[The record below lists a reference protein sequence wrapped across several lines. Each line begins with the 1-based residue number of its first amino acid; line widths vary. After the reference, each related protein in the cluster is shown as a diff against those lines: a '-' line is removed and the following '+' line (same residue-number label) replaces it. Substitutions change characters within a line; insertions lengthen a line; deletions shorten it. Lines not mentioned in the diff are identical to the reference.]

1 MNNLSENLKRIRKEH
16 NLSQE
21 ALAEQLGV
29 SRQSVSKW
37 ESSQA
42 YPEMEKIVLICKLY
56 NVGVDDL
63 LNGNIKK
70 IEKEQK
76 TKINVSKYINDFL
89 NYMSKVF
96 DVFSS
101 MKFKDKVKC
110 LFEQII
116 IIGVLVLIFS
126 LIYSLF
132 SDVIYSIIENFNLNS
147 KIFYG
152 FIYLLSDIYNIFA
165 VIFGAVIVFQL
176 FKIRYLDYYVIA
188 NSEENTT
195 SDINEEEITE
205 NKKVTLNKQEKII
218 IRDPKHSSYRFI
230 NGLFKIVTFFV
241 KMFLIFIAIFIAF
254 GVMCSAIAFVLSFS
268 IIKTGLLFV
277 GLLILCISCIAFL
290 VNFLVMILNFIFNR
304 RTNILLFIV
313 CLVISLVLFGSSF
326 GLVAYGMTKF
336 DIVTIDEIEEPKEKI
351 INMSDD
357 LYFDYYNVEY
367 IPEDRNNI
375 RIVYYDTDYCKLNI
389 DDEEDRV
396 IIYSESNHNTFKIVR
411 YTIDNLNKYK
421 ILDYNIPI
429 KVYASK
435 DNIKKLRDN
444 LDHWFE

>member
-76 TKINVSKYINDFL
+76 SKINVSKYINDFI

-101 MKFKDKVKC
+101 MKFKDKIKC
-110 LFEQII
+110 LFEQAIVI
-116 IIGVLVLIFS
+116 LVLVIVFNF
-126 LIYSLF
+126 IGDLF
-132 SDVIYSIIENFNLNS
+132 LNFFYSIYENFNLNS

-152 FIYLLSDIYNIFA
+152 LIDLLNDVYSIFA

-188 NSEENTT
+188 TSEDDTLE
-195 SDINEEEITE
+195 SVNEEEITE
-205 NKKVTLNKQEKII
+205 SKNEKLNKQEKII

-241 KMFLIFIAIFIAF
+241 KMFLIFIAIFIGF
-254 GVMCSAIAFVLSFS
+254 GVICSAVAFVLSFS
-268 IIKTGLLFV
+268 IIKTGLLFT
-277 GLLILCISCIAFL
+277 GLLIFSISCIAFL
-290 VNFLVMILNFIFNR
+290 VNFLIMILNFIFNR
-304 RTNILLFIV
+304 RTNIAIFIV

-351 INMSDD
+351 IDMKDN
-357 LYFDYYNVEY
+357 LYFYYFNVEY
-367 IPEDRNNI
+367 IPEDRDNI
-375 RIVYYDTDYCKLNI
+375 RIVYYDTDYYKINLDN
-389 DDEEDRV
+389 EEEG
-396 IIYSESNHNTFKIVR
+396 ITIYSEADHNIFKIVR

-421 ILDYNIPI
+421 IVDYNIPI
-429 KVYASK
+429 KVYASQ
-435 DNIKKLRDN
+435 DNIVKLRNN
-444 LDHWFE
+444 LDRLFE

>member
-76 TKINVSKYINDFL
+76 SKINVSKYINDFL

-132 SDVIYSIIENFNLNS
+132 SDVFYSIIENFNLNS

-165 VIFGAVIVFQL
+165 VVFGTVIVFQL

-188 NSEENTT
+188 TNEENTT

-205 NKKVTLNKQEKII
+205 NKNYKNRNIA
-218 IRDPKHSSYRFI
+218 S
-230 NGLFKIVTFFV
+230 
-241 KMFLIFIAIFIAF
+241 LIK
-254 GVMCSAIAFVLSFS
+254 S
-268 IIKTGLLFV
+268 I
-277 GLLILCISCIAFL
+277 
-290 VNFLVMILNFIFNR
+290 
-304 RTNILLFIV
+304 
-313 CLVISLVLFGSSF
+313 
-326 GLVAYGMTKF
+326 
-336 DIVTIDEIEEPKEKI
+336 
-351 INMSDD
+351 
-357 LYFDYYNVEY
+357 
-367 IPEDRNNI
+367 
-375 RIVYYDTDYCKLNI
+375 
-389 DDEEDRV
+389 
-396 IIYSESNHNTFKIVR
+396 
-411 YTIDNLNKYK
+411 
-421 ILDYNIPI
+421 
-429 KVYASK
+429 
-435 DNIKKLRDN
+435 
-444 LDHWFE
+444 